1 MEINLDKP
9 KEYSFLHNNNNC
21 EQTHRTW
28 QTAAPSHTAVCLS
41 IVELQFY
48 DNSKQE
54 FAAYIEI
61 KKHNKQSG
69 KKERSKLDR
78 YNTQSN

>member
-1 MEINLDKP
+1 MTQIKINLDKP

-21 EQTHRTW
+21 EQTPRTW

-41 IVELQFY
+41 IMELQFY

-54 FAAYIEI
+54 LAAYI
-61 KKHNKQSG
+61 H
-69 KKERSKLDR
+69 
-78 YNTQSN
+78 